1 MNRSAT
7 VGLAAV
13 VVAVG
18 LQQSGSSAAAE
29 VDGEAWQ
36 ASGRIAYSTHDRVIY
51 TSAPD
56 GTDRRLLVRGG
67 SDPVWSPDGRW
78 IAYLG
83 PDRQSLWRV
92 RADGISNRRI
102 PVGRDWTL
110 SDPAWSPDGRR
121 LTFTR
126 QWAVRLPSGRFQLRH
141 GIYTTGR
148 DGKRTRRLHFGS
160 MPTWS
165 PDGRLIAFRSNGRSF
180 MSQVGLAGIEPDGDG
195 YRLLRDDVD
204 PWYPAFAPDRR
215 WLLFEDFSQ
224 VFEDFSEGGLSTLN
238 LRTGTLQNIPDEPL
252 GEKSATW
259 TPDGQRIAYLASVQ
273 DQGGGLVPVVELRT
287 VRPDGTDTLRVAT
300 LPAEVFTGGGL
311 SWRPEDG

>member
-1 MNRSAT
+1 MNRSGT

-36 ASGRIAYSTHDRVIY
+36 ASGRIAYSTQERVIY

-56 GTDRRLLVRGG
+56 GTDTRLIVRGG

-92 RADGISNRRI
+92 RADGTSDRRI

-121 LTFTR
+121 LAFTR

-141 GIYTTGR
+141 GVYTTGR
-148 DGKRTRRLHFGS
+148 DGNRTRRLHFGS

-165 PDGRLIAFRSNGRSF
+165 ADGRLIAFRSNGRSF
-180 MSQVGLAGIEPDGDG
+180 SSARRSGGRRAGRRWVSAVTRRCGSVVSRVCARPTVAGVRGLLPGVRG
-195 YRLLRDDVD
+195 LLRGRPLDAESADRDATEHPRGAPWGQERDVD
-204 PWYPAFAPDRR
+204 A
-215 WLLFEDFSQ
+215 
-224 VFEDFSEGGLSTLN
+224 
-238 LRTGTLQNIPDEPL
+238 
-252 GEKSATW
+252 
-259 TPDGQRIAYLASVQ
+259 
-273 DQGGGLVPVVELRT
+273 
-287 VRPDGTDTLRVAT
+287 
-300 LPAEVFTGGGL
+300 
-311 SWRPEDG
+311 